1 MRKKMKKRSVKKISK
16 KPLPKKPVPDFSL
29 PPMSISFSPSLAI
42 KTGTWRY
49 LTPVYVNK
57 LAPCSEACP
66 AGEDVE
72 AVLALAGE
80 GKFLEAWEKIVQEN
94 PLPRICGRVCF
105 HPCEAS
111 CNRKEFDEPTS
122 INALERFLGDYAYQR
137 GAKIPLPQE
146 KRSEKIAIIGS
157 GPAGL
162 SCAYHLARL
171 GYNVNIFEAQ
181 PQLGGMLRY
190 GIPAYRLPKEVLDQE
205 IENILSLGVVWRPNS
220 ALGRDFIWEDLKNFD
235 AIFLATG
242 AWQSLKLRIPGE
254 ESSGVI
260 SGLEFLKKI
269 NTGQE
274 ISLGERVAVIG
285 GGNTAMDVARAA
297 RRLGAKP
304 LIIYRRTKE
313 EMPAF
318 AEEIAE
324 AEEEGIEFI
333 FLASPLKIISENGKV
348 KGLECLKNTLGPPR
362 KDGRPEPQP
371 ITNSNFLLEVE
382 TVIPAIGEIPDFSF
396 LPQDLE
402 RTPTSLKI
410 KETGAANL
418 PRVFAGG
425 DIIPQPRTV
434 AYAIGSGKKAAMA
447 IDATLKG
454 KEIEEALCSARWGEK
469 GSLSMAL
476 YLGVRQDKVPRQV
489 VKFADLNPAYFQ
501 HQSRSAKE
509 KLPAHERILNFAEVN
524 LGLNRDKALM
534 EAKRCF
540 NCGVCNLCHNCYL
553 FCPDLAISARPDH
566 QDYEIN
572 LEYCKGC
579 CICVAECPR
588 GAISVEVKK

>member
-1 MRKKMKKRSVKKISK
+1 MKKKLDKKTAKSLATK
-16 KPLPKKPVPDFSL
+16 RVVQDFSL

-49 LTPVYVNK
+49 LTPVYINK

-80 GKFLEAWEKIVQEN
+80 GRFLEAWEKIVQEN

-105 HPCEAS
+105 HPCETF

-122 INALERFLGDYAYQR
+122 INALERFLGDYAYQV
-137 GAKIPLPQE
+137 GAKIPVLQE
-146 KRSEKIAIIGS
+146 KRREKIAIIGS

-162 SCAYHLARL
+162 SCAYHLARQ
-171 GYNVNIFEAQ
+171 GYIITIYEAQ

-205 IENILSLGVVWRPNS
+205 LAAILSLGIDWRTNF
-220 ALGRDFIWEDLKNFD
+220 ALGRDFTWEDLKNFD

-242 AWQSLKLRIPGE
+242 AWQSLSLKIPGE
-254 ESSGVI
+254 ENAGVI
-260 SGLEFLKKI
+260 SGLELLKEI

-274 ISLGERVAVIG
+274 VFLGERVAVIG
-285 GGNTAMDVARAA
+285 GGNTALDVARAA
-297 RRLGAKP
+297 LRLGAKP
-304 LIIYRRTKE
+304 LVIYRRTKE

-318 AEEIAE
+318 GEEIAE

-348 KGLECLKNTLGPPR
+348 KGLECLKNTLGPPG

-371 ITNSNFLLEVE
+371 IANSNFLLEVE

-396 LPQDLE
+396 LPPTLE
-402 RTPTSLKI
+402 RTSTSLSL
-410 KETGAANL
+410 KETGATSL

-425 DIIPQPRTV
+425 DIIAQPRTV
-434 AYAIGSGKKAAMA
+434 AYAIGSGKKAAIV
-447 IDATLKG
+447 IDATLQGRK
-454 KEIEEALCSARWGEK
+454 IEEALSYARWGGK
-469 GSLSMAL
+469 GGLSMVG
-476 YLGVRQDKVPRQV
+476 YLNRPKANLPQQV
-489 VKFADLNPAYFQ
+489 VSYADLNSAYFQ
-501 HQSRSAKE
+501 HQSRSLKE
-509 KLPAHERILNFAEVN
+509 KLPAQERISNFAEVN
-524 LGLNRDKALM
+524 LGLSQEKALR

-553 FCPDLAISARPDH
+553 FCPDLAISARPDK
-566 QDYEIN
+566 QGYEIN

>member
-1 MRKKMKKRSVKKISK
+1 MKRKSAKKTAKSLATKRVA
-16 KPLPKKPVPDFSL
+16 PDFSL

-49 LTPVYVNK
+49 LTPVYINK

-80 GKFLEAWEKIVQEN
+80 GRFLEAWEKIVQEN
-94 PLPRICGRVCF
+94 PLARICGRVCF
-105 HPCEAS
+105 HPCETF
-111 CNRKEFDEPTS
+111 CNRKEFDEPIS
-122 INALERFLGDYAYQR
+122 INALERFLGDYAYQV
-137 GAKIPLPQE
+137 GAKIPVLQE
-146 KRSEKIAIIGS
+146 RRREKIAIIGS

-162 SCAYHLARL
+162 SCAYHLVRL
-171 GYNVNIFEAQ
+171 GYIVTIYEAQ

-205 IENILSLGVVWRPNS
+205 LAVILSLGIDWRTNF
-220 ALGRDFIWEDLKNFD
+220 ALGRDFTWQDLKTFD

-242 AWQSLKLRIPGE
+242 AWQSLSLKIPGE
-254 ESSGVI
+254 ESAGVI
-260 SGLEFLKKI
+260 SGLELLKKI
-269 NTGQE
+269 NSGQE
-274 ISLGERVAVIG
+274 VFLGERVAVIG
-285 GGNTAMDVARAA
+285 GGNTALDVARAA
-297 RRLGAKP
+297 LRLGAKP
-304 LIIYRRTKE
+304 LVIYRRTKE

-318 AEEIAE
+318 GEEIAE

-348 KGLECLKNTLGPPR
+348 KGLECLKNTLGPPG

-371 ITNSNFLLEVE
+371 MANSNFLLEVE

-396 LPQDLE
+396 LPSTLA
-402 RTPTSLKI
+402 RTSTSI
-410 KETGAANL
+410 SVKETGATSL

-425 DIIPQPRTV
+425 DIIAQPRTV
-434 AYAIGSGKKAAMA
+434 AYAIGSGKKAAIV

-454 KEIEEALCSARWGEK
+454 RKIEEALSYARWGGKE
-469 GSLSMAL
+469 SLSMMG
-476 YLGVRQDKVPRQV
+476 YLNGPKANPPQQV
-489 VKFADLNPAYFQ
+489 VRYADLNTAYFQ
-501 HQSRSAKE
+501 HQSRSLKE
-509 KLPAHERILNFAEVN
+509 KLPARERISNFAEVN
-524 LGLNRDKALM
+524 LGLSQEKALK

-553 FCPDLAISARPDH
+553 FCPDLAISARPDKLG
-566 QDYEIN
+566 YEIN